1 MMIFGDDSLAASIR
15 PDKAKRNIQEAK
27 QYFRNDVSSIAKI
40 ISAYYPLEILKMA
53 AWEERRIHLSAKNE
67 LSVFEASFL
76 PLILQSVVQSSEF
89 FTDRGFS
96 ANRDVK
102 KKDWD
107 RLKSLSKDAAK
118 RLLWFIENT
127 AVDAVHEGRIKGEHY
142 AQYRD
147 TILGQFFFPCLDD
160 EKLQSNEAY
169 SQVIFSGDEDRLKE
183 LTGSDASF
191 VVGELK
197 KICDN
202 GRTGI
207 SRLSED
213 SRLIHEEIDAKIKA
227 LREKEPE
234 RSEKELM
241 GRVIREGGYS
251 YRLDDL
257 KHKRDDMDLFEVE
270 RVSLLSTSVL
280 KLFSASISSY
290 HGDFLEEGYLPATV
304 KPFLRFADRFYC
316 FTGRTLFSSL
326 PVAFIKEGIISQDK
340 LQKFF
345 TAYVLRLFNE
355 TDSVDVYQWRGNR
368 FDISLLPSL
377 SWCDVL
383 DRPEVFESKMQSIEE
398 ELARKPQKGHTRLV
412 VFPDGAEKLHKR
424 GDASFS
430 ISLAEIIRTAGD
442 EKLTKEFYRTLLG
455 PFSLEA
461 GDMEEFADVIDDD
474 FVNEEQPQEEIEPLS
489 VEVEYEYDSE
499 DDD

>member
-160 EKLQSNEAY
+160 EKLQSNEA
-169 SQVIFSGDEDRLKE
+169 
-183 LTGSDASF
+183 
-191 VVGELK
+191 
-197 KICDN
+197 
-202 GRTGI
+202 
-207 SRLSED
+207 
-213 SRLIHEEIDAKIKA
+213 
-227 LREKEPE
+227 
-234 RSEKELM
+234 
-241 GRVIREGGYS
+241 
-251 YRLDDL
+251 
-257 KHKRDDMDLFEVE
+257 
-270 RVSLLSTSVL
+270 
-280 KLFSASISSY
+280 
-290 HGDFLEEGYLPATV
+290 
-304 KPFLRFADRFYC
+304 
-316 FTGRTLFSSL
+316 
-326 PVAFIKEGIISQDK
+326 
-340 LQKFF
+340 
-345 TAYVLRLFNE
+345 
-355 TDSVDVYQWRGNR
+355 
-368 FDISLLPSL
+368 
-377 SWCDVL
+377 
-383 DRPEVFESKMQSIEE
+383 
-398 ELARKPQKGHTRLV
+398 
-412 VFPDGAEKLHKR
+412 
-424 GDASFS
+424 
-430 ISLAEIIRTAGD
+430 
-442 EKLTKEFYRTLLG
+442 
-455 PFSLEA
+455 
-461 GDMEEFADVIDDD
+461 
-474 FVNEEQPQEEIEPLS
+474 
-489 VEVEYEYDSE
+489 
-499 DDD
+499 